1 MGGGRIGKI
10 ERRINRLMTLA
21 AKGKLFT
28 TCELTAAI
36 YANPKWAGCTTG
48 FAWRLLHLR
57 IALAA
62 PMLEGAPGCGAFDQG
77 LSFGRMCGPGR
88 RASNEAAG

>member
-1 MGGGRIGKI
+1 
-10 ERRINRLMTLA
+10 MTLA

-62 PMLEGAPGCGAFDQG
+62 PMLEGAPGKGAPQMKRLVEQELFEMERLTG
-77 LSFGRMCGPGR
+77 
-88 RASNEAAG
+88 